1 MSEDKLKAL
10 QEAARCDPKLQEQLN
25 AAVDTDAV
33 IAVAKLAGFI
43 VSAEDLNRAEVELS
57 DEELGAVAGGTRS
70 KEDILEKTYV
80 KAEAF

>member
-57 DEELGAVAGGTRS
+57 DEELGAVAGGGGFNQ
-70 KEDILEKTYV
+70 DIFD
-80 KAEAF
+80 KAITTAVVF